1 MAICSVYEVVPSAS
15 RGLNTSRDSPRQVK
29 RWVGGAGRGL
39 KQRSPT
45 GRGQEHTSDSCNRVL
60 SEALQRLYQSI
71 LTGSHSRFRPQLLSP
86 WLSAD
91 VSCPHGQG
99 PQSRKKVLCPG
110 GKGKNTAKRMWWQVP
125 EQQGDWRGDR
135 VPPFP
140 RHLPDTSLKQ

>member
-1 MAICSVYEVVPSAS
+1 M
-15 RGLNTSRDSPRQVK
+15 
-29 RWVGGAGRGL
+29 GGA
-39 KQRSPT
+39 RSTFQIPAAL
-45 GRGQEHTSDSCNRVL
+45 CPPAL
-60 SEALQRLYQSI
+60 SAALQRPYRSI

-110 GKGKNTAKRMWWQVP
+110 GKGKNTANRMWWQVP
-125 EQQGDWRGDR
+125 ERQGDWRGGR